1 MNLERIVQMVV
12 LAVKKLRDP
21 YYHGFAAQMAFYFLM
36 SIVPTVILFTRILEL
51 DILSQF
57 SPSLVLVKDF
67 LEEYMAKDVAKM
79 VMDMLAV
86 ESSGSMNLMFLVIM
100 LTASS
105 KGMFAL
111 MRIANYTLTDGKST
125 GNGYWR
131 DRLRAMTTVPQ
142 TLLTIVFG
150 LIALVYGEL
159 IIKLVLATL
168 LAVFNID
175 YEVNS
180 FWMMLR
186 WPVTMLLYFL
196 MVAYNYYILPSVRLK
211 FRQVVP
217 GSIFASVGMLAVTLG
232 YKMYA
237 ESVSNYDI
245 IYGSLA
251 SVVAVMMWFYFI
263 SWALVLGIMCNTVW
277 AETDNRQRQSVGKL
291 Y

>member
-1 MNLERIVQMVV
+1 MNIERVVQMIV
-12 LAVKKLRDP
+12 LAAKKLQDP
-21 YYHGFAAQMAFYFLM
+21 YYQGFAAQMSFYFLM
-36 SIVPTVILFTRILEL
+36 SIVPSVILFTRLLEL
-51 DILSQF
+51 DILARF
-57 SPSLVLVKDF
+57 SLSLDVIMEF
-67 LEEYMAKDVAKM
+67 LENYMAKDVAEM
-79 VMDMLAV
+79 VMGLLDV
-86 ESSGSMNLMFLVIM
+86 QSSGSMNLLFLAIM
-100 LTASS
+100 LVSAS

-125 GNGYWR
+125 GRGYWR

-159 IIKLVLATL
+159 IIKLVLAAL

-175 YEVNS
+175 YEVNA

-186 WPVTMLLYFL
+186 WPVTMVLYFL
-196 MVAYNYYILPSVRLK
+196 MVAYNYYILPSVRVTFK
-211 FRQVVP
+211 SVVP
-217 GSIFASVGMLAVTLG
+217 GSIFASVGMLVVTLG

-263 SWALVLGIMCNTVW
+263 SWALVLGIMCNAVW
-277 AETDNRQRQSVGKL
+277 GETEYLAKNNKTAS
-291 Y
+291 

>member
-1 MNLERIVQMVV
+1 M
-12 LAVKKLRDP
+12 
-21 YYHGFAAQMAFYFLM
+21 
-36 SIVPTVILFTRILEL
+36 
-51 DILSQF
+51 
-57 SPSLVLVKDF
+57 
-67 LEEYMAKDVAKM
+67 
-79 VMDMLAV
+79 
-86 ESSGSMNLMFLVIM
+86 
-100 LTASS
+100 
-105 KGMFAL
+105 
-111 MRIANYTLTDGKST
+111 
-125 GNGYWR
+125 
-131 DRLRAMTTVPQ
+131 
-142 TLLTIVFG
+142 
-150 LIALVYGEL
+150 
-159 IIKLVLATL
+159 LATL

>member
-1 MNLERIVQMVV
+1 MNLERIVQMIV
-12 LAVKKLRDP
+12 LAVKKIQDP

-36 SIVPTVILFTRILEL
+36 SIVPTIILFTRILEM
-51 DILSQF
+51 DILEKF
-57 SPSLVLVKDF
+57 SLPLNMVTDF
-67 LEEYMAKDVAKM
+67 LEEYMAKDVAEM
-79 VMDMLAV
+79 VMGMLEV
-86 ESSGSMNLMFLVIM
+86 QSSGSLNLVFLIIV
-100 LTASS
+100 LVASS
-105 KGMFAL
+105 RGVFAL

-125 GNGYWR
+125 GKGYWR
-131 DRLRAMTTVPQ
+131 DRIRAMTTVPQ

-150 LIALVYGEL
+150 LITLVYGEL
-159 IIKLVLATL
+159 IIKLVLASL

-175 YEVNS
+175 YEVNA

-196 MVAYNYYILPSVRLK
+196 MVAYNYYILPSVRVTFK
-211 FRQVVP
+211 SVVP
-217 GSIFASVGMLAVTLG
+217 GSIFASVGMLVVTVG

-263 SWALVLGIMCNTVW
+263 SWALVLGIMCNAVW
-277 AETDNRQRQSVGKL
+277 GETEHLARRNKKES
-291 Y
+291 

>member
-1 MNLERIVQMVV
+1 MVV
-12 LAVKKLRDP
+12 LAVKKLQDP
-21 YYHGFAAQMAFYFLM
+21 YYHGFAAQMSFYFLM
-36 SIVPTVILFTRILEL
+36 SIVPTVILFTRLLEL
-51 DILSQF
+51 DVLAKFSLS
-57 SPSLVLVKDF
+57 LDMVMDF
-67 LEEYMAKDVAKM
+67 LEEYMAKDVAEM
-79 VMDMLAV
+79 VMGMLEV
-86 ESSGSMNLMFLVIM
+86 QSSGSMNLIFLAIV
-100 LTASS
+100 LVSSS

-111 MRIANYTLTDGKST
+111 MRIANYTLTDGRST
-125 GNGYWR
+125 GKGYWR
-131 DRLRAMTTVPQ
+131 DRVRAMTTVPQ

-159 IIKLVLATL
+159 IIKLVLATM

-175 YEVNS
+175 YEVNA

-186 WPVTMLLYFL
+186 WPVTMMLYFL
-196 MVAYNYYILPSVRLK
+196 MVAYNYYILPSVRVTFK
-211 FRQVVP
+211 SVVP

-263 SWALVLGIMCNTVW
+263 SWALVLGIMCNAVW
-277 AETDNRQRQSVGKL
+277 GETEHLANKH
-291 Y
+291 